1 MDYAENLKE
10 MLTTNTPIPPLY
22 NYYKGLSKNTIYLN
36 EDIDENI
43 FDAAIIPLLNM
54 YSDDKV
60 DKITLYLNS
69 PGGMLYNGFALV
81 DIIERLTTPTSI
93 IILGMAASM
102 GGLIAMAGHNNPNVT
117 TYCYPHSVGLIHSGE
132 TFLAGNTNAVRD
144 THKFG
149 ERYEKKIKEYIL
161 THSSISDEMYQDIER
176 KEFWMTADD
185 MLKYGIVDKIL

>member
-1 MDYAENLKE
+1 MENLEKLNE
-10 MLTTNTPIPPLY
+10 MLTANTPIPPLY
-22 NYYKGLSKNTIYLN
+22 NYYKGLSQNTIYLN
-36 EDIDENI
+36 EDIDDNI
-43 FDAAIIPLLNM
+43 YDAAIIPLLNM
-54 YSDDKV
+54 DKDSSI
-60 DKITLYLNS
+60 DKITLYINT

-81 DIIERLTTPTSI
+81 DVIEKLSTPADI

-102 GGLIAMAGHNNPNVT
+102 GGLIAMAGHNNPNIT

-161 THSSISDEMYQDIER
+161 THSGISDEMYSDIER
-176 KEFWMTADD
+176 KEFWMTAED
-185 MLKYGIVDKIL
+185 MLKYEIVDAIL